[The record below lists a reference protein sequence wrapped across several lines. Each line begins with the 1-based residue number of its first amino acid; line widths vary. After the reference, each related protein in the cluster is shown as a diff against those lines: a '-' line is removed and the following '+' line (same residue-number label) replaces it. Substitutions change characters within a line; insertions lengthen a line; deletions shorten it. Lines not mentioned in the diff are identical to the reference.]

1 MKPFRRQASDSLGD
15 KLNQQLKKDL
25 DLQKRR
31 QAMSEEELFSFA
43 RFDAAQAE
51 RTGTPDYSYWRST
64 LQAFFHNKTAV
75 FFLCLMALT
84 LLFTFIQ
91 PYLPGQKDP
100 LFIHTNEWGLPLNNI
115 PPRRGILVRHQLHRP
130 GPVGPA
136 VVGYPHLPPHRHRR
150 YPGGGGGGHY
160 GGSFVG
166 LCPQAGFYPHRTL

>member
-51 RTGTPDYSYWRST
+51 RTGAPDYSYWRST

-115 PPRRGILVRHQLHRP
+115 PPGEEFWFGTNSIGQDLWARLW
-130 GPVGPA
+130 
-136 VVGYPHLPPHRHRR
+136 
-150 YPGGGGGGHY
+150 
-160 GGSFVG
+160 
-166 LCPQAGFYPHRTL
+166 